1 MCYNLSLE
9 IIKGGCFMALFGKKK
24 KDEELNAESAEN
36 RQSNSVTDEMKVILE
51 AREEEQQEREAK
63 ALERQ
68 QEQDAATKKQDE
80 MNEQVKIASE
90 KVLNGMAKPEG
101 MTFFV
106 VLDEIP
112 LTAEPETAGNVIVRG
127 DIRGTIK
134 AGTDV
139 YLYQGEGCK
148 YSVRVEK
155 IRNENRDFVD
165 EATYERVE
173 LEITRGDIPLPTDPD
188 QSVERPVERFAV
200 ITDAPGIENMADPAC
215 RGMGKAGNP
224 RTIAMLC
231 EYGRYGQ
238 IPEFFSTTMDCVMTS
253 EFLTP
258 VKITPAKNGK
268 SNISFAGMTSRKDQ
282 NVSLLPVF
290 TDLKLAKDAQKRAF
304 SKQGLGQVFSMSFA
318 QAAAIGRDANHQGF
332 IVNPGGPVSITLP
345 VKLIN
350 DMVNTR
356 LFKARF
362 GEGSADNAS
371 LALGGTG
378 NRNLDE
384 FIGKGGP
391 QMSGLTKIVIRNP
404 LNTPEFL
411 ALEKALKQYC
421 GSHPSIARLMI
432 LISAPEADQKRQS
445 YLALVDCSEEAF
457 AAECKGLAAAAKP
470 FMKSVRTIQ
479 FQLFSKLADKESF
492 EKRSTWLYS
501 KLPL

>member
-1 MCYNLSLE
+1 
-9 IIKGGCFMALFGKKK
+9 MALFGKKK
-24 KDEELNAESAEN
+24 KVDENTANTAEN
-36 RQSNSVTDEMKVILE
+36 TQSNSVTDELKIIME

-68 QEQDAATKKQDE
+68 LEQDAATKKQDE
-80 MNEQVKIASE
+80 MNEQVKIAAE
-90 KVLNGMAKPEG
+90 KILKGAANAEG
-101 MTFFV
+101 MTFFLV
-106 VLDEIP
+106 CDEIP
-112 LTAEPETAGNVIVRG
+112 LTAEPETEGNVIVRG
-127 DIRGTIK
+127 DIRGTVK

-139 YLYQGEGCK
+139 YLYQGDGCK
-148 YSVRVEK
+148 YSVRIEK
-155 IRNENRDFVD
+155 IRNERRDFVD
-165 EATYERVE
+165 EASYERAE
-173 LEITRGDIPLPTDPD
+173 LEITRGDIPLPDDPD
-188 QSVERPVERFAV
+188 QSVERPVDRFAV
-200 ITDAPGIENMADPAC
+200 ITDAPGIEDMADPRC
-215 RGMGKAGNP
+215 RGMAKAGNP

-231 EYGRYGQ
+231 EYGRFGQ
-238 IPEFFSTTMDCVMTS
+238 IPEFFSATMDAVMTS
-253 EFLTP
+253 ELLTP
-258 VKITPAKNGK
+258 VRIAPAKNGK
-268 SNISFAGMTSRKDQ
+268 SNIAFAGMSTRKDP
-282 NVSLLPVF
+282 NASLLPVF
-290 TDLKLAKDAQKRAF
+290 THFKLEKDAREKAF
-304 SKQGLGQVFSMSFA
+304 SKQGMNKTFSLSFA
-318 QAAAIGRDANHQGF
+318 QAAAIGRDTNHHGI

-345 VKLIN
+345 TKLIG

-362 GEGSADNAS
+362 GEGSAENAS

-378 NRNLDE
+378 NRALDE

-391 QMSGLTKIVIRNP
+391 QLSGLTKVVIRNP

-421 GSHPSIARLMI
+421 GAHASIARLMI

-445 YLALVDCSEEAF
+445 YLAIVDCSEEAF

-479 FQLFSKLADKESF
+479 FQLFSKLVDKESF

>member
-24 KDEELNAESAEN
+24 KADEVNAESADN
-36 RQSNSVTDEMKVILE
+36 TQSNSVTDEMKVILE
-51 AREEEQQEREAK
+51 AREEEQQEKEAK

-68 QEQDAATKKQDE
+68 QEQEAATKEQDE

-90 KVLNGMAKPEG
+90 KVLGGMAKPEG

-106 VLDEIP
+106 VCDEIP

-139 YLYQGEGCK
+139 FLYQGDGCK
-148 YSVRVEK
+148 YRVRVEK

-165 EATYERVE
+165 EATFERAE

-188 QSVERPVERFAV
+188 QSVERPVDRFAV
-200 ITDAPGIENMADPAC
+200 ITDAPGIENMADPSC

-231 EYGRYGQ
+231 EYGRYGK
-238 IPEFFSTTMDCVMTS
+238 IPEFFSATMDCVMTS

-258 VKITPAKNGK
+258 VKISPAKNGK
-268 SNISFAGMTSRKDQ
+268 SNIAFAGMTSRKDQ
-282 NVSLLPVF
+282 NVTFLPVF
-290 TDLKLAKDAQKRAF
+290 TDLKLEKEAQNRVF
-304 SKQGLGQVFSMSFA
+304 SKQGLGQTFSLSFA

-332 IVNPGGPVSITLP
+332 IVNPGGPVSITIP
-345 VKLIN
+345 AKLIN

-362 GEGSADNAS
+362 GEGSAENAS

-391 QMSGLTKIVIRNP
+391 DMPGLSKVIVRNP
-404 LNTPEFL
+404 TNTPEFL
-411 ALEKALKQYC
+411 ALEKAIKQYC
-421 GSHPSIARLMI
+421 GAHPSIAKLMI
-432 LISAPEADQKRQS
+432 LISAPEAAPKNQT
-445 YLALVDCSEEAF
+445 YLFIVDCSEEAF
-457 AAECKGLAAAAKP
+457 AAECKGLASAAKP
-470 FMKSVRTIQ
+470 FMKSVRKIQ
-479 FQLFSKLADKESF
+479 FQLFSKLADKEVF
-492 EKRSTWLYS
+492 AKRSTWLYS